1 MKKNLFFAMMAIC
14 VMASCSKDSD
24 VAGGSDND
32 QEAAIQLSVTSQNAR
47 ATTKGIGMVGGQ
59 TTETNVWNGE
69 TVNIY
74 AIEKHFP
81 TGTTTYDTYSY
92 QLTNDGVST
101 TVNGDLLLINNEPAI
116 APTATVEPMNQSKLA
131 WKDNITRYFP
141 RTKAYDFFGY
151 HIDDASTGDPKIIEV
166 ASKDSA
172 IAVPFIID
180 GSQDLMVAKA
190 VLTDA
195 QKALLTDPADPGKAY
210 SAYTARK
217 GVQPNM
223 TFNHL
228 LTQLNFNVYAGNEGG
243 ENVFIK
249 EIRVKSKNTGKLLVV
264 YNPSVTDYI
273 QWEEATE
280 KLILQEEAQPAS
292 STANLV
298 MLNNGI
304 TWYTTSAEVYNNIQN
319 VPETKPADVSKFGK
333 YYPVWDDAEG
343 ATQKATVVGAGLL
356 VAPAGT
362 DYYEVEFDV
371 VQYYDIDGNKIP
383 FTQSTYSYPTQKIN
397 PPTEGESK
405 GLFLAGYAYNI
416 NLTVWG
422 LQKIDITAEL
432 TAWKDGGSI
441 PIDPDNE
448 F

>member
-1 MKKNLFFAMMAIC
+1 MKKNLFFAMTAIC

-74 AIEKHFP
+74 AIEKHF
-81 TGTTTYDTYSY
+81 TAETTPYDTYSY
-92 QLTNDGVST
+92 QFTYDGTST

-116 APTATVEPMNQSKLA
+116 APTATVEPMNQSKLD

-151 HIDDASTGDPKIIEV
+151 HIDDASTGDPEIIEV

-190 VLTDA
+190 ILTDD
-195 QKALLTDPADPGKAY
+195 QKALLPAADQGKAY

-217 GVQPNM
+217 DVQPNM
-223 TFNHL
+223 TFNHQ
-228 LTQLNFNVYAGNEGG
+228 LTQLNFNVYAGNKGG
-243 ENVFIK
+243 ENIFIK
-249 EIRVKSKNTGKLLVV
+249 EIRVKSRNTGKLLVV

-273 QWEEATE
+273 QWEETPQFL
-280 KLILQEEAQPAS
+280 KLQEEAAS
-292 STANLV
+292 ATPTDKLV
-298 MLNNGI
+298 ALNNGI
-304 TWYTTSAEVYNNIQN
+304 TWYITSASEYEMNI
-319 VPETKPADVSKFGK
+319 PATKPSDMSMFSKYHPEWK
-333 YYPVWDDAEG
+333 EG
-343 ATQKATVVGAGLL
+343 AAKQDSVSIGAGIL
-356 VAPAGT
+356 VAPAGAST
-362 DYYEVEFDV
+362 YDVEFDV
-371 VQYYDIDGNKIP
+371 VQYYDIDGNRIP
-383 FTQSTYSYPTQKIN
+383 FSQSTYSYPTQRIP
-397 PPTEGESK
+397 PPTTGKSAGE
-405 GLFLAGYAYNI
+405 FQAGWAYNI

-422 LQKIDITAEL
+422 LQKIDITAVL
-432 TAWKDGGSI
+432 TAWQDGGSI
-441 PIDPDNE
+441 PVDPENNE